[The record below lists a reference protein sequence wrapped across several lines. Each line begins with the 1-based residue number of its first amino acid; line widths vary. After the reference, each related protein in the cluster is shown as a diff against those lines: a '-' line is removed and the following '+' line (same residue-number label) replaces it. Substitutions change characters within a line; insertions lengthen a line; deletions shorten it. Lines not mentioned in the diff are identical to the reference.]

1 MELNNKSLFKQECY
15 IGGKW
20 INSLSG
26 KTIEVENPAT
36 QETIGIVQKCDAKKL
51 VLPQSRQIMFQR
63 LEKQN
68 RKRKIDRSKKMA

>member
-36 QETIGIVQKCDAKKL
+36 QETIGIVPK
-51 VLPQSRQIMFQR
+51 
-63 LEKQN
+63 
-68 RKRKIDRSKKMA
+68 